1 VITLVEG
8 TKEKLGEI
16 LSQYKGKKSDLIPIL
31 QEAQDNFG
39 YLPGEVMQ
47 EIAKFL
53 RMSNGNVYGV
63 ATFYTRFKLTPGG
76 KKIIRVCVGVGCH
89 VCGGARILREVE
101 NRLGIKPGE
110 TTDDLEYS
118 LETVACSGSCALA
131 PVLVVDGSVYGRM
144 TTTKVGEI
152 LEETK

>member
-1 VITLVEG
+1 VEDI
-8 TKEKLGEI
+8 KEKLIQI
-16 LSQYKGKKSDLIPIL
+16 LSRYSGQRSDLIPIL

-53 RMSNGNVYGV
+53 RLPDSIVYGV
-63 ATFYTRFKLTPGG
+63 ATFYSQFKLASGG
-76 KKIIRVCVGVGCH
+76 KKIIRVCQGTSCH
-89 VCGGARILREVE
+89 VHGGVRILREVE
-101 NRLGIKPGE
+101 KRLGIKPGE

-131 PVLVVDGSVYGRM
+131 PVMVIDKNAYGRM
-144 TTTKVGEI
+144 TATGVEQI
-152 LEETK
+152 LKETK

>member
-1 VITLVEG
+1 MEG
-8 TKEKLGEI
+8 AKEKLGEI
-16 LSQYKGKKSDLIPIL
+16 LSRYKGEKSDLIPIL
-31 QEAQDNFG
+31 QETQDSFG
-39 YLPGEVMQ
+39 YLPGEAIQ
-47 EIAKFL
+47 EVAKFL
-53 RMSNGNVYGV
+53 RMSDGNVYGV

-76 KKIIRVCVGVGCH
+76 KKIIRVCVGAGCH
-89 VCGGARILREVE
+89 VCGGASILREVE
-101 NRLGIKPGE
+101 KRLGIKPGE

-131 PVLVVDGSVYGRM
+131 PVLVVDGNVYGRM